1 MEDFILFEVTIWSW
15 HFLFS
20 GPVKHLSYEELK
32 ICILKCD
39 TEVLTEN
46 LLQALIQYIPP
57 PDELNKLKEFEK
69 EYDNLPEAE
78 QFSISISGR
87 ATNSIFFAIRFW

>member
-1 MEDFILFEVTIWSW
+1 M
-15 HFLFS
+15 
-20 GPVKHLSYEELK
+20 KHLSYEELK

-87 ATNSIFFAIRFW
+87 ATNSIFLQFAFGKKIIDCL